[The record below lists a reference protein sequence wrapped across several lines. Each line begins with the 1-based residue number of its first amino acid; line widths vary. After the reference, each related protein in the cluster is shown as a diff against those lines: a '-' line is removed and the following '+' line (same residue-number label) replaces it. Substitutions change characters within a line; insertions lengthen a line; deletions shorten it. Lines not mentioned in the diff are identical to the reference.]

1 MAKLSRRGRARE
13 QKLAIGRV
21 KRLRFRRIRQRARE
35 AIEALSRLPGR
46 VKRVRLRRIRQRAR
60 EAIEALS
67 RLLRRVNR
75 VRLRRIRQ
83 RARESI
89 EALSRLLRRV
99 NRAVGKFRP
108 PLPDTVAHETPT
120 KSVRASVLSATLCL
134 GVAVLLV
141 SGKIVEIADRLPLGP
156 DRERWLEAATETD
169 RLANSLSLNRPYD
182 LLRDLRGAGDEAGQQ
197 IDVIGDVEELLQ
209 LELGGTAEQ
218 LPDGEAAAPADEPA
232 PAPGEPASASPSEP
246 DTPPDQPDTPPDT
259 PPSQPDTPPSQP
271 DTPPDQPDTPPDQPD
286 TPPDTPPDVAAAPT
300 ATAATATT
308 TTSVPEGPPA
318 YVRPVPVSA
327 EAALVTWV
335 VGDSQAFYLGHGLR
349 REGRLRDVTEI
360 TLDQR
365 HSTGLAR
372 PSYFN
377 WPVHFF
383 AIAAHYN
390 PEVVV
395 ATLGSNDWQSMT
407 APEGHTLN
415 RGSDEWRAEWSRRL
429 GVAFDVLEAPHRH
442 VIWVGLPPTRGD
454 EFREGYAVM
463 NQLAAVAVAERDF
476 VTMIDIW
483 DMFGGDE
490 PYRDAVPPPG
500 DPGGRPVD
508 VRQQDGV
515 HLNQAGSR
523 WVVDLITD
531 EIERIIDRISPELTA
546 PAAPGSQPE
555 PEPG

>member
-1 MAKLSRRGRARE
+1 MRWPNREHTPTAKLSRRGRARE

-21 KRLRFRRIRQRARE
+21 KRARFRRTRQRARE
-35 AIEALSRLPGR
+35 ANAALSRLPGR
-46 VKRVRLRRIRQRAR
+46 VKRVRLRRTRQRAR
-60 EAIEALS
+60 EANAALS
-67 RLLRRVNR
+67 RLLG
-75 VRLRRIRQ
+75 
-83 RARESI
+83 
-89 EALSRLLRRV
+89 RV

-134 GVAVLLV
+134 GVALLLV

-169 RLANSLSLNRPYD
+169 RVANGLSLNRPYD
-182 LLRDLRGAGDEAGQQ
+182 LLRDLRDAGDEAGQQ

-218 LPDGEAAAPADEPA
+218 PPDGEAAAPADEFA
-232 PAPGEPASASPSEP
+232 PAPGEPASASPGEP
-246 DTPPDQPDTPPDT
+246 DTRTGEPDTRPGER
-259 PPSQPDTPPSQP
+259 
-271 DTPPDQPDTPPDQPD
+271 
-286 TPPDTPPDVAAAPT
+286 DVAATTTAT
-300 ATAATATT
+300 DATAATATT
-308 TTSVPEGPPA
+308 TTTVPEGPPA

-327 EAALVTWV
+327 EAPLVTWV

-372 PSYFN
+372 PGYFN

-383 AIAAHYN
+383 AIAAYYN

-407 APEGHTLN
+407 APEGHTLS
-415 RGSDEWRAEWSRRL
+415 RGSDEWRAEWRRRL

-442 VIWVGLPPTRGD
+442 VIWVGLPPTRSD

-463 NQLAAVAVAERDF
+463 NQLAAAAVAERDF

-523 WVVDLITD
+523 WVVDRITD

-546 PAAPGSQPE
+546 PAAPESQPE

>member
-1 MAKLSRRGRARE
+1 MAKLLRRGRARE

-21 KRLRFRRIRQRARE
+21 KRVRLRRTRQRARE
-35 AIEALSRLPGR
+35 ANAALSRLPGR
-46 VKRVRLRRIRQRAR
+46 VNRVRLRRTRQRAR
-60 EAIEALS
+60 EANAALS
-67 RLLRRVNR
+67 RLPGRVNR
-75 VRLRRIRQ
+75 TT
-83 RARESI
+83 
-89 EALSRLLRRV
+89 
-99 NRAVGKFRP
+99 GKFRP

-134 GVAVLLV
+134 GVALLLV

-182 LLRDLRGAGDEAGQQ
+182 LLRDLRGVGDEVGQQ

-232 PAPGEPASASPSEP
+232 TAPGEPASASPSEP
-246 DTPPDQPDTPPDT
+246 DTPPDQPDTPPD
-259 PPSQPDTPPSQP
+259 QP

-286 TPPDTPPDVAAAPT
+286 TPPDQPDTPPDQPDTPPDQPDTPPDQPDTPPDQPDTPPDQPDVAATTT

-308 TTSVPEGPPA
+308 TTSVPEGQPA

-327 EAALVTWV
+327 EAPLVTWV
-335 VGDSQAFYLGHGLR
+335 VGDSQAFNLGHGLR

-372 PSYFN
+372 PGYFN

-407 APEGHTLN
+407 APEGYTLS
-415 RGSDEWRAEWSRRL
+415 RGSDEWRAEWRRRL

-442 VIWVGLPPTRGD
+442 VIWVGLPPTRSD

-463 NQLAAVAVAERDF
+463 NQLAAAAVAERDF

-523 WVVDLITD
+523 WVVDRITD

-546 PAAPGSQPE
+546 PAAPESQPE

>member
-1 MAKLSRRGRARE
+1 MRWPNREHTPTAKLSRRGRARE

-21 KRLRFRRIRQRARE
+21 KRIRFRRARLRARE
-35 AIEALSRLPGR
+35 AIEALGRLLGR
-46 VKRVRLRRIRQRAR
+46 VKRIRFRRARLRAR
-60 EAIEALS
+60 EAIEALE
-67 RLLRRVNR
+67 RPLGRVNR
-75 VRLRRIRQ
+75 VV
-83 RARESI
+83 AT
-89 EALSRLLRRV
+89 
-99 NRAVGKFRP
+99 FRP
-108 PLPDTVAHETPT
+108 PLPETAAHETPT

-134 GVAVLLV
+134 GVALLLV

-156 DRERWLEAATETD
+156 DRERWLEAATDTD
-169 RLANSLSLNRPYD
+169 RLANGLSLNRPYD

-209 LELGGTAEQ
+209 LELDGTAKQ
-218 LPDGEAAAPADEPA
+218 PPDGEAAAPTDESA
-232 PAPGEPASASPSEP
+232 PAPREPASASPGEP
-246 DTPPDQPDTPPDT
+246 DTQ
-259 PPSQPDTPPSQP
+259 PSQPDTPPGQP
-271 DTPPDQPDTPPDQPD
+271 DTPPGQPDTQPGQPDTQPGQPDTQPAEPDTPPGE
-286 TPPDTPPDVAAAPT
+286 PDVAATTTAT
-300 ATAATATT
+300 DATAATATT
-308 TTSVPEGPPA
+308 TSTTTTVPAGPPA

-327 EAALVTWV
+327 EAPLVTWA

-365 HSTGLAR
+365 HSTGLTR

-407 APEGHTLN
+407 APEGHTLS

-429 GVAFDVLEAPHRH
+429 GVALDVLEAPHRH
-442 VIWVGLPPTRGD
+442 VIWVGLPPTRSD
-454 EFREGYAVM
+454 DFREGYAVM
-463 NQLAAVAVAERDF
+463 NQLAAAAVAERDF

-500 DPGGRPVD
+500 DPEGRPVD

-531 EIERIIDRISPELTA
+531 EIERIIARISPEVTA
-546 PAAPGSQPE
+546 PAAPESQPE

>member
-21 KRLRFRRIRQRARE
+21 KRLRFRRTRQRARE

-60 EAIEALS
+60 EA
-67 RLLRRVNR
+67 
-75 VRLRRIRQ
+75 
-83 RARESI
+83 I

-134 GVAVLLV
+134 GVALLLV

-169 RLANSLSLNRPYD
+169 RVANSLSLNRPYD

-218 LPDGEAAAPADEPA
+218 PPDGEAAAPADEFA
-232 PAPGEPASASPSEP
+232 PAPGEPASASPGEP
-246 DTPPDQPDTPPDT
+246 DTRTGEPDTRTGEPDT
-259 PPSQPDTPPSQP
+259 RTGEPDTRTGEP
-271 DTPPDQPDTPPDQPD
+271 DTRTGEPDTNRRARHANRRARHAN
-286 TPPDTPPDVAAAPT
+286 VAATTTAT
-300 ATAATATT
+300 DATAATATT
-308 TTSVPEGPPA
+308 TTTTVPEGPPA

-327 EAALVTWV
+327 EAPLVTWV
-335 VGDSQAFYLGHGLR
+335 VGDSQAFHLGHGLR

-463 NQLAAVAVAERDF
+463 NQLAAAAVAERDF

-523 WVVDLITD
+523 WVVDRITD
-531 EIERIIDRISPELTA
+531 EIERIIDRISP
-546 PAAPGSQPE
+546 S
-555 PEPG
+555 

>member
-1 MAKLSRRGRARE
+1 MAKLLRRGRARE

-21 KRLRFRRIRQRARE
+21 KRLR
-35 AIEALSRLPGR
+35 
-46 VKRVRLRRIRQRAR
+46 LRRIRQRAR
-60 EAIEALS
+60 EANAALR
-67 RLLRRVNR
+67 RLLRRVKR
-75 VRLRRIRQ
+75 LRLRRIRQ
-83 RARESI
+83 RASEANA
-89 EALSRLLRRV
+89 ALSRVLRRV
-99 NRAVGKFRP
+99 NRTIGKFRP

-134 GVAVLLV
+134 GVALLLV

-182 LLRDLRGAGDEAGQQ
+182 LLRDLRGVGDEAGQQ

-218 LPDGEAAAPADEPA
+218 LPDGEAAAPADEFAPA
-232 PAPGEPASASPSEP
+232 ADEPATAPGEPASASPGEP
-246 DTPPDQPDTPPDT
+246 DTPPD
-259 PPSQPDTPPSQP
+259 QP

-286 TPPDTPPDVAAAPT
+286 TPPDQPDTPPDQPDTPPDQPDVAATTT

-308 TTSVPEGPPA
+308 TTSVPPA

-327 EAALVTWV
+327 EAPLVTWV
-335 VGDSQAFYLGHGLR
+335 VGDSQAFNLGHGLR

-372 PSYFN
+372 PGYFN

-407 APEGHTLN
+407 APEGHTLS
-415 RGSDEWRAEWSRRL
+415 RGSDEWRAEWRRRL

-442 VIWVGLPPTRGD
+442 VIWVGLPPTRSD

-463 NQLAAVAVAERDF
+463 NQLAAAAVAERDF

-523 WVVDLITD
+523 WVVDRITD

-546 PAAPGSQPE
+546 PAAPESQPE

>member
-1 MAKLSRRGRARE
+1 MRWPNREHTPTAKLSRRGRARE

-21 KRLRFRRIRQRARE
+21 KRLRFRRTRQRARE

-46 VKRVRLRRIRQRAR
+46 VK
-60 EAIEALS
+60 
-67 RLLRRVNR
+67 
-75 VRLRRIRQ
+75 
-83 RARESI
+83 
-89 EALSRLLRRV
+89 
-99 NRAVGKFRP
+99 RAVGKFRP

-134 GVAVLLV
+134 GVALLLV

-218 LPDGEAAAPADEPA
+218 PPDGEAAAPADEFA
-232 PAPGEPASASPSEP
+232 PAPGEPASASPGEP
-246 DTPPDQPDTPPDT
+246 DTRTGEPDTRTAEPDT
-259 PPSQPDTPPSQP
+259 QTGEPDTQTGEP
-271 DTPPDQPDTPPDQPD
+271 DTQTGE
-286 TPPDTPPDVAAAPT
+286 PDVAATTT
-300 ATAATATT
+300 ATDSTAATATT
-308 TTSVPEGPPA
+308 TTTTVPEGPPA

-327 EAALVTWV
+327 EAPLVTWV
-335 VGDSQAFYLGHGLR
+335 VGDSQAFHLGHGLR

-372 PSYFN
+372 PGYFN

-383 AIAAHYN
+383 AIAAYYN

-407 APEGHTLN
+407 APEGHTLS
-415 RGSDEWRAEWSRRL
+415 RGSDKWRAEWRRRL

-442 VIWVGLPPTRGD
+442 VIWVGLPPTRSD

-463 NQLAAVAVAERDF
+463 NQLAAAAVAERDF

-523 WVVDLITD
+523 WVVDRITD

-546 PAAPGSQPE
+546 PAAPESQPE

>member
-21 KRLRFRRIRQRARE
+21 KRVRFRRARLRARE
-35 AIEALSRLPGR
+35 AIEALG
-46 VKRVRLRRIRQRAR
+46 
-60 EAIEALS
+60 
-67 RLLRRVNR
+67 RLLGRVNR
-75 VRLRRIRQ
+75 VV
-83 RARESI
+83 AT
-89 EALSRLLRRV
+89 
-99 NRAVGKFRP
+99 FRP
-108 PLPDTVAHETPT
+108 PLPETAAHETPA

-134 GVAVLLV
+134 GVALLLV

-156 DRERWLEAATETD
+156 DRERWLEAATDTD
-169 RLANSLSLNRPYD
+169 RLANGLSLNRPYD

-209 LELGGTAEQ
+209 LELDGTAKQ
-218 LPDGEAAAPADEPA
+218 PPDGEAAAPADESA
-232 PAPGEPASASPSEP
+232 PAPREPASASPGEP
-246 DTPPDQPDTPPDT
+246 DTQ
-259 PPSQPDTPPSQP
+259 PSQPDTPPGQP
-271 DTPPDQPDTPPDQPD
+271 DTQPGEPDTRTGQPDTQPGE
-286 TPPDTPPDVAAAPT
+286 PDVAATTT
-300 ATAATATT
+300 ATDATATT
-308 TTSVPEGPPA
+308 TSSSTTTTVPEGPPA

-327 EAALVTWV
+327 EAPLVTWV

-463 NQLAAVAVAERDF
+463 NQLAAAAVAERDF

-523 WVVDLITD
+523 WVVDRITD

-546 PAAPGSQPE
+546 PVAPES
-555 PEPG
+555 EPG